1 MPAVRQLGK
10 SNSFVLRYNAAGGTD
25 MKLST
30 KALAL
35 TSGIL
40 WGLCML
46 GMTLANL
53 ISASYGQQFLQLMS
67 SVYPGY
73 HATRSIGEVIVGTL
87 YGAVDGFIGGA
98 VFAWVYNHLGPAS
111 EEQTTPLRT
120 AAKA

>member
-1 MPAVRQLGK
+1 
-10 SNSFVLRYNAAGGTD
+10 
-25 MKLST
+25 MKLNI

-46 GMTLANL
+46 VMTLANL
-53 ISASYGQQFLQLMS
+53 VSASYGQEFLQMMS

-98 VFAWVYNHLGPAS
+98 VFAWLYNHLGAAQQQS
-111 EEQTTPLRT
+111 TPLQT